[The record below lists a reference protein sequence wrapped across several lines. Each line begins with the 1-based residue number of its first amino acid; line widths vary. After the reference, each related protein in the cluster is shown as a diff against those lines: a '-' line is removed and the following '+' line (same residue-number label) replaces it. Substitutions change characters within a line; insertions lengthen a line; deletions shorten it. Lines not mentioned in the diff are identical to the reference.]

1 MKPGL
6 VATFR
11 QFSAAV
17 SIKGLI
23 AVAVWGASFVATR
36 MALATLN
43 PLGLVAARL
52 LMGAALLALVIRAR
66 GGRLWPV
73 RRDVPACVFLGVILS
88 VHLLMQAYGL
98 RYTTAIQT
106 GWIIGFIPVTIAL
119 GAWLTRQQ
127 RLSALGWSGVALGT
141 AGVLIVT
148 LAKSQDFA
156 LAHWGNLLQVASCLT
171 WTVYTLTATGPNARN
186 GVLCV
191 TTFGMAVAA
200 GIAALATIW
209 TGVWSGP
216 PTAASLGA
224 LVFLGLIC
232 SGVAYYLWFAAQRD
246 HGPARIGS
254 LLYVEPFVALL
265 TGALLLHEPVTL
277 HAVFGGLCVLAGVW
291 LVARGA
297 RQ

>member
-98 RYTTAIQT
+98 RYTPAIQT

-200 GIAALATIW
+200 GIAAW
-209 TGVWSGP
+209 RPSG
-216 PTAASLGA
+216 L
-224 LVFLGLIC
+224 
-232 SGVAYYLWFAAQRD
+232 
-246 HGPARIGS
+246 
-254 LLYVEPFVALL
+254 
-265 TGALLLHEPVTL
+265 
-277 HAVFGGLCVLAGVW
+277 
-291 LVARGA
+291 ARGA
-297 RQ
+297 ARPLLLRSARSCSWGSSAAASHTTCGSRPSAIMGRRALDRCCMSSRSLPS